1 MKNSKKFSLLLLFV
15 TLFTMLIICE
25 LAIRFFIPQITY
37 SDLLLLT
44 GEQYTE
50 EHFIPFTLKPNYK
63 AKSPSMEFPGKM
75 VTIRTNSLGLRGK
88 EISIKK
94 PNGVKR
100 ILVLGDSYTFG
111 VYCENSDVYP
121 AFLETLYEQEGL
133 SNIEVINAGYA
144 DGWSPDQHYAWL
156 VNRGIEFGPDIVI
169 YGFFIGNDITGIHSS
184 TWIELDRHDLP
195 VRIVNPKIYIDDF
208 GRIRSKVKD
217 SKTVGQESVYRI
229 PLLRES
235 HFFILLNRTVQKLY
249 RNSTGAN
256 AINRGWGDTPFDPI
270 LKPSLSKKHQGKDEL
285 FLKLVNGMREVA
297 NKNGAKFLLLMI
309 PVNFQVEPEEFLK
322 KVLGSSKFDIQ
333 RDYFE
338 ELEPILEQK
347 NIEYLNLL
355 SLMRSR
361 PEGKYYPRNGEVHFN
376 PNGHKFT
383 GNELKKKLD
392 ELDWLKH

>member
-1 MKNSKKFSLLLLFV
+1 MKNSNKFSLLLLFI
-15 TLFTMLIICE
+15 TLFTMLIISE
-25 LAIRFFIPQITY
+25 LATRSFIPQITY

-50 EHFIPFTLKPNYK
+50 EHFIPFTLKANYK

-88 EISIKK
+88 EINIKK

-121 AFLETLYEQEGL
+121 VVLETLYEREGL

-144 DGWSPDQHYAWL
+144 DGWSPDQHYAWF

-169 YGFFIGNDITGIHSS
+169 YGFFIGNDITGISSS

-195 VRIVNPKIYIDDF
+195 VRIVNPNIYIDEF

-217 SKTVGQESVYRI
+217 SKTVGQEYVYRI

-235 HFFILLNRTVQKLY
+235 HFFILLNRALQKLY
-249 RNSTGAN
+249 RNTTGEN
-256 AINRGWGDTPFDPI
+256 ALNRGWGDTPFDPI
-270 LKPSLSKKHQGKDEL
+270 LKPSLSKEHQGKEEL
-285 FLKLVNGMREVA
+285 FLKLLNGMREVA
-297 NKNGAKFLLLMI
+297 NNNGAKFLLLMI

-333 RDYFE
+333 RDYFK

-376 PNGHKFT
+376 PSGHRFT
-383 GNELKKKLD
+383 ANELKKKLD
-392 ELDWLKH
+392 ELGWLKH